1 MQDFFDNTIG
11 VQARASVISQL
22 LLNSAALVQWDPE
35 IRSVSALNSDGEFE
49 LFRGHSAINRSEKLT
64 ISANDTAINYRV
76 KGDRL
81 SYQVQFQLTAK
92 GEMTVVNESVMV
104 ETSPKLNVPLTLLR
118 PIAQHAFMTNLRGLA
133 NLAERW
139 SDSEAPQWSSNDK
152 KSKRF
157 LVACF
162 FKLIKFFNLSLC
174 GLVSDEFVVRGVGT
188 VNHALRA
195 HFDDVVSDGL
205 DKLTIVTGEDQRAGK
220 GDEGIV

>member
-64 ISANDTAINYRV
+64 VSANDTAINYRV

-139 SDSEAPQWSSNDK
+139 SDSEAPQ
-152 KSKRF
+152 
-157 LVACF
+157 
-162 FKLIKFFNLSLC
+162 
-174 GLVSDEFVVRGVGT
+174 
-188 VNHALRA
+188 
-195 HFDDVVSDGL
+195 
-205 DKLTIVTGEDQRAGK
+205 
-220 GDEGIV
+220 